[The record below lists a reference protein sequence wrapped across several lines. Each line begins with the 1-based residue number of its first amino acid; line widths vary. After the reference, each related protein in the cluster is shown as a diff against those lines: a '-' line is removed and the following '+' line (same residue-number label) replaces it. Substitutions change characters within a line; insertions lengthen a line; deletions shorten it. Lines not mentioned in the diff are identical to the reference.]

1 MGPGPAVV
9 GDRDLTA
16 LLRPASCGAER
27 RSEPVCRR
35 EFVSDEERSRWKC
48 CLPPA
53 GPHRF
58 GAPRGTVDVRAAK
71 GRARERSG
79 GREKISYDAPLQG
92 GAGTGASR
100 AEPAGR
106 GRAGPG
112 RAGRWLRPAP
122 EDIGFGRRFVA
133 ATSFGSVLN
142 PVNSSII
149 AVALVSIGH
158 AFGVGTSATTWLVS
172 ALYLAT
178 AVGQPAMGRLADLA
192 GPRRVYAAGTVVV
205 AAGGLLGY
213 LGWSLGSLI
222 AARVVI
228 GLGTSVAYPAAM
240 AMTRR
245 QARRLNR
252 ETPGGVLGALAIA
265 GQATLA
271 AGPPLGGL
279 LIAVGGWR
287 LTFLVNVPLAVVG
300 IAAILV
306 WLPADDQPVR
316 AASAWREL
324 DPPGLVLFAAA
335 LTGLLLFL
343 MSLASPRW
351 WLAGVTAALLAALTA
366 RELRART
373 PFLDVRM
380 LARNR
385 ALTTTYVR
393 FGVAMLIT
401 YGFIYGWAPW
411 LEQSAGLSAADA
423 GLLLVPSFAVAAV
436 VSALVAR
443 RSRIWP
449 LLVAG
454 AAVLGVSA
462 AGLLLLTESSPLWLL
477 LVTSAVFGVQN
488 GLNVVANQ
496 TAMYAQAP
504 ADSTGT
510 AAGMLRTFMYLGAI
524 ASASL
529 ISLSF
534 GHAATDAGLHRLA
547 VILAIAAAVLLAITL
562 ADRTVATASPD
573 AR

>member
-1 MGPGPAVV
+1 MEGNA
-9 GDRDLTA
+9 A
-16 LLRPASCGAER
+16 LQTEAGVRP
-27 RSEPVCRR
+27 EPTRQ
-35 EFVSDEERSRWKC
+35 
-48 CLPPA
+48 
-53 GPHRF
+53 
-58 GAPRGTVDVRAAK
+58 
-71 GRARERSG
+71 RSG
-79 GREKISYDAPLQG
+79 PR
-92 GAGTGASR
+92 
-100 AEPAGR
+100 
-106 GRAGPG
+106 
-112 RAGRWLRPAP
+112 P

-158 AFGVGTSATTWLVS
+158 AYGVGASATTWLVS

-178 AVGQPAMGRLADLA
+178 AIGQPTMGRLADLA
-192 GPRRVYAAGTVVV
+192 GPRRVYLFGTASV

-222 AARVVI
+222 AARIVI
-228 GLGTSVAYPAAM
+228 GLGTSAAYPAAM
-240 AMTRR
+240 AMVRR
-245 QARRLNR
+245 QARRLDR
-252 ETPGGVLGALAIA
+252 EAPGRVLGALAIV
-265 GQATLA
+265 GQVTMAV
-271 AGPPLGGL
+271 GPPLGGL

-300 IAAILV
+300 IAAVLA
-306 WLPADDQPVR
+306 WLPADDQRVR
-316 AASAWREL
+316 VARAWHEL

-351 WLAGVTAALLAALTA
+351 WLLGVTAALLAALTA
-366 RELRART
+366 HELRART

-393 FGVAMLIT
+393 FCITMLIT
-401 YGFIYGWAPW
+401 YGFIYGWTPW
-411 LEQSAGLSAADA
+411 LEQSAELSAADA
-423 GLLLVPSFAVAAV
+423 GLLLVPSFAVAVV
-436 VSALVAR
+436 VSALAAR
-443 RSRIWP
+443 HRRIWP

-454 AAVLGVSA
+454 ATALAAGS
-462 AGLLLLTESSPLWLL
+462 AGLLLLTARSPLWLL
-477 LVTSAVFGVQN
+477 LAVSVVFGAQN
-488 GLNVVANQ
+488 GLNIVTNQ

-504 ADSTGT
+504 PDSTGA

-524 ASASL
+524 ASTSL

-547 VILAIAAAVLLAITL
+547 VILTIAAAALFAATL
-562 ADRTVATASPD
+562 ADQKLAI
-573 AR
+573 ARPGAR

>member
-1 MGPGPAVV
+1 MTRDAIL
-9 GDRDLTA
+9 DRPQAT
-16 LLRPASCGAER
+16 PASPPR
-27 RSEPVCRR
+27 RRR
-35 EFVSDEERSRWKC
+35 V
-48 CLPPA
+48 
-53 GPHRF
+53 
-58 GAPRGTVDVRAAK
+58 
-71 GRARERSG
+71 ARN
-79 GREKISYDAPLQG
+79 
-92 GAGTGASR
+92 
-100 AEPAGR
+100 AGR
-106 GRAGPG
+106 PD
-112 RAGRWLRPAP
+112 P
-122 EDIGFGRRFVA
+122 EGIGFGRRFVA

-158 AFGVGTSATTWLVS
+158 AFGVGASATTWLVS

-178 AVGQPAMGRLADLA
+178 AIGQPTMGRLADLV
-192 GPRRVYAAGTVVV
+192 GPRRVYLFGTVSV
-205 AAGGLLGY
+205 AVGGLLGY

-222 AARVVI
+222 AARIVI
-228 GLGTSVAYPAAM
+228 GLGTSAAYPAAM
-240 AMTRR
+240 AMVRH

-265 GQATLA
+265 GQATMA
-271 AGPPLGGL
+271 VGPPLGGL

-300 IAAILV
+300 VAAVLA
-306 WLPADDQPVR
+306 WLPADDQRVR
-316 AASAWREL
+316 APRGWHEL
-324 DPPGLVLFAAA
+324 DPSGLVLFAAT

-351 WLAGVTAALLAALTA
+351 WLLGVTAALLTALTA

-393 FGVAMLIT
+393 CGIAMLIT
-401 YGFIYGWAPW
+401 YGFIYGWTPW

-423 GLLLVPSFAVAAV
+423 GLLMVPSFAVAAV
-436 VSALVAR
+436 VSALAAR
-443 RSRIWP
+443 HTRVWP

-454 AAVLGVSA
+454 AVLAAGS
-462 AGLLLLTESSPLWLL
+462 AGLLLLTGRSPLWLL
-477 LVTSAVFGVQN
+477 LVISVVFGAQN
-488 GLNVVANQ
+488 GLNVVTNQ

-504 ADSTGT
+504 AGSTGT

-547 VILAIAAAVLLAITL
+547 VILIVAAAVLLAVTL
-562 ADRTVATASPD
+562 ADRKLATARLPDEAEHERQSP
-573 AR
+573 

>member
-1 MGPGPAVV
+1 M
-9 GDRDLTA
+9 R
-16 LLRPASCGAER
+16 RPAATED
-27 RSEPVCRR
+27 RSATGPR
-35 EFVSDEERSRWKC
+35 
-48 CLPPA
+48 PAA
-53 GPHRF
+53 GPRS
-58 GAPRGTVDVRAAK
+58 APEPRRRGPR
-71 GRARERSG
+71 
-79 GREKISYDAPLQG
+79 
-92 GAGTGASR
+92 
-100 AEPAGR
+100 
-106 GRAGPG
+106 
-112 RAGRWLRPAP
+112 P

-158 AFGVGTSATTWLVS
+158 AFGVGASATTWLVS

-178 AVGQPAMGRLADLA
+178 AIGQPTMGRLADLV
-192 GPRRVYAAGTVVV
+192 GPRRVYLAGTAAV

-222 AARVVI
+222 VARIVI
-228 GLGTSVAYPAAM
+228 GFGTSAAYPAAM
-240 AMTRR
+240 AMVRG
-245 QARRLNR
+245 QARRLR
-252 ETPGGVLGALAIA
+252 VETPGGVLGALAIA
-265 GQATLA
+265 GQATMA
-271 AGPPLGGL
+271 VGPPLGGL

-287 LTFLVNVPLAVVG
+287 LTFLINVPLAAVG
-300 IAAILV
+300 IVAVLA
-306 WLPADDQPVR
+306 WLPADDQRVR
-316 AASAWREL
+316 VASAWHEL

-351 WLAGVTAALLAALTA
+351 WLLGVTVVLLTGLTA
-366 RELRART
+366 RELRAHT

-393 FGVAMLIT
+393 FGVTMLIT
-401 YGFIYGWAPW
+401 YGFIYGWTPW

-423 GLLLVPSFAVAAV
+423 GLVMVPSFVVAAV
-436 VSALVAR
+436 VSALAAR
-443 RSRIWP
+443 RSRVWP

-454 AAVLGVSA
+454 AAALVAGS
-462 AGLLLLTESSPLWLL
+462 AGLLLLTGRSPLWLL
-477 LVTSAVFGVQN
+477 LVISVVFGAQN
-488 GLNVVANQ
+488 GLNVVTNQ

-534 GHAATDAGLHRLA
+534 GRAATDAGLHRLA
-547 VILAIAAAVLLAITL
+547 VILTIAAAGLLAATL
-562 ADRTVATASPD
+562 VDGGPGPRRDRRRDGS
-573 AR
+573 

>member
-1 MGPGPAVV
+1 MPQ
-9 GDRDLTA
+9 
-16 LLRPASCGAER
+16 
-27 RSEPVCRR
+27 
-35 EFVSDEERSRWKC
+35 
-48 CLPPA
+48 
-53 GPHRF
+53 
-58 GAPRGTVDVRAAK
+58 
-71 GRARERSG
+71 
-79 GREKISYDAPLQG
+79 DATLQG
-92 GAGTGASR
+92 YPEARGEPTLSA
-100 AEPAGR
+100 AELTRSAPE
-106 GRAGPG
+106 PG
-112 RAGRWLRPAP
+112 RRRGGPRP

-142 PVNSSII
+142 PINSSII

-158 AFGVGTSATTWLVS
+158 AFGVGASATTWLVS

-178 AVGQPAMGRLADLA
+178 AIGQPMMGRLADLA
-192 GPRRVYAAGTVVV
+192 GPRRVYLAGTAAV

-228 GLGTSVAYPAAM
+228 GFGTSAAYPAAM
-240 AMTRR
+240 AMVRH

-252 ETPGGVLGALAIA
+252 DAPRGVLGALAIA
-265 GQATLA
+265 GQATMA
-271 AGPPLGGL
+271 VGPPLGGL

-300 IAAILV
+300 IAAVLA
-306 WLPADDQPVR
+306 WLPADDRRVR
-316 AASAWREL
+316 GARAWREL
-324 DPPGLVLFAAA
+324 DPAGLVLFAAA

-351 WLAGVTAALLAALTA
+351 WLLGVTAALLTALTA

-393 FGVAMLIT
+393 FGITMLIT
-401 YGFIYGWAPW
+401 YGFIYGWTPW
-411 LEQSAGLSAADA
+411 LEQSAGLSAAEA
-423 GLLLVPSFAVAAV
+423 GLLMVPSFVVAAV
-436 VSALVAR
+436 VSALAAR
-443 RSRIWP
+443 HSQVWP

-454 AAVLGVSA
+454 AAALAVGSA
-462 AGLLLLTESSPLWLL
+462 SLLLLTGRSPLWLL
-477 LVTSAVFGVQN
+477 LVISVVFGASN
-488 GLNVVANQ
+488 GLNVVTNQ
-496 TAMYAQAP
+496 TAMYTQAP

-534 GHAATDAGLHRLA
+534 GHAATDVGLHRLA
-547 VILAIAAAVLLAITL
+547 VMLTVAAAALFAVTL
-562 ADRTVATASPD
+562 ADRRLDTVRPHA
-573 AR
+573 

>member
-1 MGPGPAVV
+1 MPHDA
-9 GDRDLTA
+9 A
-16 LLRPASCGAER
+16 LQDHPDAGVREPMRLRP
-27 RSEPVCRR
+27 
-35 EFVSDEERSRWKC
+35 
-48 CLPPA
+48 
-53 GPHRF
+53 
-58 GAPRGTVDVRAAK
+58 
-71 GRARERSG
+71 
-79 GREKISYDAPLQG
+79 
-92 GAGTGASR
+92 
-100 AEPAGR
+100 EPARRR
-106 GRAGPG
+106 GGP
-112 RAGRWLRPAP
+112 RP
-122 EDIGFGRRFVA
+122 EYIGFGRRFVA
-133 ATSFGSVLN
+133 AASFGSVLN

-158 AFGVGTSATTWLVS
+158 AFGVGASATTWLVS

-178 AVGQPAMGRLADLA
+178 AIGQPTMGRLADLA
-192 GPRRVYAAGTVVV
+192 GPRRVYLAGTAAV

-222 AARVVI
+222 AARIVI
-228 GLGTSVAYPAAM
+228 GLGTSAAYPAAM
-240 AMTRR
+240 AMIRH
-245 QARRLNR
+245 QARRLNGEAPR
-252 ETPGGVLGALAIA
+252 GVLGALAIA
-265 GQATLA
+265 GQATMA

-300 IAAILV
+300 IAAVLV
-306 WLPADDQPVR
+306 WLPADDQRVR
-316 AASAWREL
+316 VARAWREL

-351 WLAGVTAALLAALTA
+351 WLLGVTAALLTALTA

-393 FGVAMLIT
+393 FGVTMLIT
-401 YGFIYGWAPW
+401 YGFIYGWTPW

-436 VSALVAR
+436 VSALAAR
-443 RSRIWP
+443 HSRIWP

-454 AAVLGVSA
+454 AAALAVGS
-462 AGLLLLTESSPLWLL
+462 AGLLLLTGRSPLWLL
-477 LVTSAVFGVQN
+477 LAVSVVFGAQN
-488 GLNVVANQ
+488 GLNIVTNQ

-547 VILAIAAAVLLAITL
+547 VILTAAAAALLAATL
-562 ADRTVATASPD
+562 ADRKLATARPD